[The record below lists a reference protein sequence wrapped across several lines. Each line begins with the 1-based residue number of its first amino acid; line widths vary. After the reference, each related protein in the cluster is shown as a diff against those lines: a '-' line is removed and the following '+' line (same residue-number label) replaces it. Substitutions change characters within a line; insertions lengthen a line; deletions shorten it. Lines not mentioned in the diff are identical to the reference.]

1 VDLIEEKA
9 TGRRRGKKKLSMT
22 GSKCRR
28 RDEGRK
34 ARKRMIGGRR
44 NGREGKREEQEPKK
58 KVEERA
64 EKGMTGPLNFK
75 TWIRHCGR
83 SSVVER
89 LCYAL
94 SYKEH
99 QFTARAQKKTTHTR
113 VLSRQSIFLPEYGQR
128 EVIIYAA

>member
-58 KVEERA
+58 KVEGRR
-64 EKGMTGPLNFK
+64 KG
-75 TWIRHCGR
+75 
-83 SSVVER
+83 
-89 LCYAL
+89 
-94 SYKEH
+94 
-99 QFTARAQKKTTHTR
+99 
-113 VLSRQSIFLPEYGQR
+113 
-128 EVIIYAA
+128 